1 MNRYGIK
8 SAVFTFGGTAYDMAS
23 GNAGKSETKDAID
36 VTSLEEQT
44 KHFITGALKE
54 TDEFTLTLFQT

>member
-1 MNRYGIK
+1 MSRYGVK

-23 GNAGKSETKDAID
+23 GPVGKSETKDAID
-36 VTSLEEQT
+36 VTALSEQT

-54 TDEFTLTLFQT
+54 TDEFTVSLF